1 LLGVTKLRI
10 AQINTTIGVIKH
22 NIRGLDPQVNGSCGS
37 DPKEE
42 SKQGQAAVAVHR
54 TEVINEKKKLNKIV
68 TTFMDAITK
77 QIDSMSD
84 NYKSKMNRYEK
95 SISMLY
101 TSQNM
106 IHENCQEFTE
116 V

>member
-1 LLGVTKLRI
+1 
-10 AQINTTIGVIKH
+10 
-22 NIRGLDPQVNGSCGS
+22 
-37 DPKEE
+37 
-42 SKQGQAAVAVHR
+42 
-54 TEVINEKKKLNKIV
+54 VINEKKKLNKIV

-106 IHENCQEFTE
+106 IHENC
-116 V
+116 